1 MTTGWIAFFFLE
13 DHVPAMWE
21 MWGFVFFL
29 LGSQLNALSQALT
42 KILL

>member
-1 MTTGWIAFFFLE
+1 MTTGWIVISFLE

-21 MWGFVFFL
+21 MWVVFLL

-42 KILL
+42 KIVL